1 MPIIPIIV
9 VVFGAAGTILA
20 LYLRFTVKSP
30 ILQTE
35 DGKDVDTRG
44 AFHSAGH
51 KPLFYLFCGT
61 ASGHR
66 ADRHSFLV
74 GRAIRLGIR

>member
-44 AFHSAGH
+44 LSIQQILNLVFTYFVVLH
-51 KPLFYLFCGT
+51 LVIT
-61 ASGHR
+61 
-66 ADRHSFLV
+66 LV
-74 GRAIRLGIR
+74 GINFLLAAP

>member
-44 AFHSAGH
+44 LSIQQILN
-51 KPLFYLFCGT
+51 LFFTYFAVLHLVIALIGI
-61 ASGHR
+61 H
-66 ADRHSFLV
+66 FLL
-74 GRAIRLGIR
+74 AAP

>member
-1 MPIIPIIV
+1 MPIIPIVV

-44 AFHSAGH
+44 LSIQQILNLVFTYFVVLHLVIA
-51 KPLFYLFCGT
+51 
-61 ASGHR
+61 
-66 ADRHSFLV
+66 LV
-74 GRAIRLGIR
+74 GINFLLAAP

>member
-30 ILQTE
+30 ILQTQ

-44 AFHSAGH
+44 LSIQQILN
-51 KPLFYLFCGT
+51 LFFTYFAVLHLVITLIGI
-61 ASGHR
+61 H
-66 ADRHSFLV
+66 FLL
-74 GRAIRLGIR
+74 AAP